1 MRTRFRFI
9 PEKMQRGLLMN
20 RRDFV
25 SQSVRALV
33 ASSLPADTKL
43 LTAQSENPK
52 PGKSSPA
59 PVLWS
64 LSNNNIRVRLAGNGT
79 IRNLE
84 VMRGDEWEKVA
95 FRTGVLSGPAW
106 AGITMARVEGT
117 PASFAGTVQGIRYS
131 IDYRIENDSL
141 VIAAGIENQR
151 TSEYAPQAARLIL
164 GIDCEMRNY
173 PAWDFRYFP
182 TLLRCEKTHFWGYL
196 MTPMGRILAIGLPD
210 PIASYTINYDEAIW
224 SPGDGGDLAT
234 PCMPRKDAEWSCD
247 GGHLIFTCSLDLL
260 HTLPLPARHP
270 QNLVSL
276 QPGEQRRWTIYL
288 QPLATMDDIK
298 PALASTISAP
308 MIEADRYTIAP
319 DESSHISI
327 WAPQPVSV
335 SVFAPDGSV
344 SSLATHPESRGRS
357 AATFTPA
364 GGPGLY
370 RLAIAQRDGKVS
382 EASISVRHN
391 WSWYMIQARKESLVH
406 KQYASSH
413 LEQWLGLE
421 TDALARL
428 FVPDPELDAQT
439 DKRLKEILHLQ
450 WDLTTK
456 TPSNIPIKARYL
468 VNTAQMAGVLA
479 YRYMADH
486 DPYWLDLAS
495 GFADYVVSLQWP
507 DGNYDNYTSVAY
519 PVKSVMTVMAAE
531 KIASATDARYRA
543 AYQRH
548 YLSAKKAMDFLVRSQ
563 DNLTTEGQNT
573 FEDGMISCSG
583 TQLAMFALLQTDPE
597 ERRRYAEASRTMLFS
612 HRCLEQLLIPDS
624 RMNGA
629 TLRFWEAQ
637 YDVLIAKARNM
648 MDSPHGWSA
657 WLIPGLWFQYL
668 LTGQE
673 DWLRKAMN
681 AMGSCAQLIDFETG
695 KLRWAFVPDPYREVT
710 MLVPNPDN
718 PMRGLRVN
726 RTIGEQYIPMIA
738 SFHYPDHEPIRGNGM
753 TSGWSCCNDVHE
765 VFTSLAEVALTAA
778 YVIER
783 EDGQLVTWNCRATCD
798 SDATVVIQGFED
810 VISRIHLNLRSPRQV
825 SASFARGHEVHVKAA
840 GMQWIGP
847 GGIPEI
853 LRT

>member
-1 MRTRFRFI
+1 
-9 PEKMQRGLLMN
+9 
-20 RRDFV
+20 
-25 SQSVRALV
+25 
-33 ASSLPADTKL
+33 
-43 LTAQSENPK
+43 
-52 PGKSSPA
+52 
-59 PVLWS
+59 
-64 LSNNNIRVRLAGNGT
+64 
-79 IRNLE
+79 
-84 VMRGDEWEKVA
+84 
-95 FRTGVLSGPAW
+95 
-106 AGITMARVEGT
+106 
-117 PASFAGTVQGIRYS
+117 
-131 IDYRIENDSL
+131 
-141 VIAAGIENQR
+141 
-151 TSEYAPQAARLIL
+151 
-164 GIDCEMRNY
+164 
-173 PAWDFRYFP
+173 
-182 TLLRCEKTHFWGYL
+182 
-196 MTPMGRILAIGLPD
+196 MGRILAVGSPD
-210 PIASYTINYDEAIW
+210 PIASYAINYDDTIW
-224 SPGDGGDLAT
+224 SPGDGGDLAV
-234 PCMPRKDAEWSCD
+234 PCVPRKDAEWSCD

-260 HTLPLPARHP
+260 HVLPLPARHP
-270 QNLVSL
+270 QNLISL
-276 QPGEQRRWTIYL
+276 QPGQQRRWTIYL
-288 QPLATMDDIK
+288 QPLANLDDIK
-298 PALASTISAP
+298 PVLASTISAP

-319 DESSHISI
+319 GESSQISI
-327 WAPQPVSV
+327 WASQPVSV
-335 SVFAPDGSV
+335 SVSAPDGSV
-344 SSLATHPESRGRS
+344 SPLATHSESGAR
-357 AATFTPA
+357 ATATFTPA

-370 RLAIAQRDGKVS
+370 RLTIAQRDGHLS
-382 EASISVRHN
+382 EASISVRQN

-428 FVPDPELDAQT
+428 YVPDAGLDAQT

-468 VNTAQMAGVLA
+468 VNTAQMAGLLA
-479 YRYMADH
+479 YRYMADR

-531 KIASATDARYRA
+531 KMLAATDERYRVA
-543 AYQRH
+543 HQRH
-548 YLSAKKAMDFLVRSQ
+548 YASAKKAMDFLVRSQ

-583 TQLAMFALLQTDPE
+583 TQLAMFALLQTDPA
-597 ERRRYAEASRTMLFS
+597 ERRRYAEASRKMLFS

-681 AMGSCAQLIDFETG
+681 AMGSCAQLIDFATG

-710 MLVPNPDN
+710 MLVRNPDN
-718 PMRGLRVN
+718 PARGLRVDK
-726 RTIGEQYIPMIA
+726 TIGEQYIPMIA

-765 VFTSLAEVALTAA
+765 VFTSLAEVALTSA

-783 EDGQLVTWNCRATCD
+783 GDGQLVTWNCRGART
-798 SDATVVIQGFED
+798 SDNTINIQPFED
-810 VISRIHLNLRSPRQV
+810 VVSRVHLNLRRPHQV
-825 SASFARGHEVHVKAA
+825 SASFARGPGVHVNAV

-847 GGIPEI
+847 GGTPEI
-853 LRT
+853 LRP